1 MIQICRLVR
10 RMVIRW
16 QLRNLEEQAASIIEA
31 RQHALVR
38 LMDIQRE
45 SVFKQ
50 ELLRS
55 YSTPHLS
62 SVRAAR

>member
-1 MIQICRLVR
+1 MTKLCRLVR
-10 RMVIRW
+10 RTIIRW
-16 QLRNLEEQAASIIEA
+16 QLRNLEEQAASIMEA
-31 RQHALVR
+31 RQHALAR

-55 YSTPHLS
+55 YSTPLS
-62 SVRAAR
+62 IRAARW

>member
-1 MIQICRLVR
+1 MIELCRLVR

-16 QLRNLEEQAASIIEA
+16 QLRNLEAQAASIIEA
-31 RQHALVR
+31 RQHALAR

-55 YSTPHLS
+55 YSTQLS
-62 SVRAAR
+62 IRAARW

>member
-1 MIQICRLVR
+1 MIKLCRLVR
-10 RMVIRW
+10 RTIIRW
-16 QLRNLEEQAASIIEA
+16 QLRNLEEQAANIMEA
-31 RQHALVR
+31 RQHALAR

-55 YSTPHLS
+55 YSTPLS
-62 SVRAAR
+62 IRAARW